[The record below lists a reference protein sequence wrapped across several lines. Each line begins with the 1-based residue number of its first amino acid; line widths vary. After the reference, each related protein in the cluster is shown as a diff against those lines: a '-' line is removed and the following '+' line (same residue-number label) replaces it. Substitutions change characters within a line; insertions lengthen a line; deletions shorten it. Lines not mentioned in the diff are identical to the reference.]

1 MAAVV
6 FDPAGGIGRHRLHRD
21 GRHQSGGLDR
31 CAAILR
37 AGRRLRG
44 RGDDPVRP
52 DRRRSGRSGS
62 GGIPRRPRH
71 AAVFAAGIL
80 RPLPLRAA
88 ALLAAALGGGR
99 HAADHLVQRPD
110 HHPAAAQ
117 HPELERGVQVAVRRD
132 RLRRAVHLRAVVHRA
147 GDLHLLPAESRSGAG
162 AGQRGRRIFPL
173 RLDAAAV
180 ARCRDCSWPRCWPR
194 S

>member
-6 FDPAGGIGRHRLHRD
+6 FDPAGGSGRHRLHRD

-132 RLRRAVHLRAVVHRA
+132 RLRRAVHLRAVVPGWRSTPTTGRIPIRRWGRA
-147 GDLHLLPAESRSGAG
+147 AGTPHFSTSSRRSC
-162 AGQRGRRIFPL
+162 RR
-173 RLDAAAV
+173 
-180 ARCRDCSWPRCWPR
+180 RCRDCSWPRCWPR